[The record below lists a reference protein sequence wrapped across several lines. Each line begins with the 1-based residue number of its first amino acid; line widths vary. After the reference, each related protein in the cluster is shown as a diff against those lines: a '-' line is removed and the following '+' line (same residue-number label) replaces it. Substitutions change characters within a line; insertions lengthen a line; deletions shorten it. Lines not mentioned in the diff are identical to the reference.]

1 MIEFNSL
8 ISGEIAIAPRHPLSQ
23 NLGLPIPDINSASV
37 EQVREIQQRE
47 RIPGVVKRIIRL
59 DVQTDWEY
67 WWCVP
72 GRILLPEDVTLLNT
86 DLSRVESI
94 LEKLVWL
101 FGACCF
107 EQNSDRQSEQLLVHD
122 WRDVLQFARQRGF
135 DSYLLDIDYLP
146 RTIQRSDRVSPS
158 IEADTDIACIAV
170 EPAHWH
176 VEFFQLQ
183 PTNGGFEL
191 QDLKTVCS
199 CQIWTSKPFV
209 KCWQTG
215 ETKTRYDLWISRP
228 LDITQP
234 SWLK

>member
-1 MIEFNSL
+1 MEFNSL
-8 ISGEIAIAPRHPLSQ
+8 IPEEIAVAPKHPLSQ
-23 NLGLPIPDINSASV
+23 NLDLPIPDISSASV
-37 EQVREIQQRE
+37 EEIREIQQRN

-59 DVQTDWEY
+59 DAQTDWEY

-72 GRILLPEDVTLLNT
+72 ARLLLPEDVTLLNS

-107 EQNSDRQSEQLLVHD
+107 EQDSMRRGEHRLVHD
-122 WRDVLQFARQRGF
+122 WQDVLKFARQQGF

-146 RTIQRSDRVSPS
+146 GTIERSEQFYTSP
-158 IEADTDIACIAV
+158 EANTGIGCIAV

-176 VEFFQLQ
+176 IEFFQLA

-191 QDLKTVCS
+191 KEPKTVCS
-199 CQIWTSKPFV
+199 CQIWTSKPFI
-209 KCWQTG
+209 KYLQTG